1 MQSIQTTDD
10 LRETTPHG
18 FPDFP
23 LKYYLDDTR
32 EYYNHEINWHWH
44 KEFEICYISQ
54 GSITCYV
61 DQHSFTLYAGD
72 GIFINSGILHRFTSN
87 NYGVMPN
94 VVFSP
99 AFIAPADS
107 LIYQKYVAPI
117 ENAALPYLL
126 LKREE
131 AWQIQIA
138 ELYDQMF
145 HLLSQKDYHELL
157 IRNLLCEAWYIMIQ
171 HLSTDQLTPRNS
183 APINH
188 AGNCI
193 PVMLQYIQ
201 THYADSI
208 SLTDIA
214 NTANVS
220 KNTALRYFQ
229 ENIGISP
236 IDYLIQYR
244 IGIACRLLNE
254 TNDKI
259 AHIAANTGYDNT
271 SYFCRLFKKYV
282 EMSPAQYRS
291 RKNLH

>member
-72 GIFINSGILHRFTSN
+72 GLFINSGILHRFTSDE
-87 NYGVMPN
+87 YGVMPN

-99 AFIAPADS
+99 AFIAPVDS

-145 HLLSQKDYHELL
+145 HLLSQKD
-157 IRNLLCEAWYIMIQ
+157 
-171 HLSTDQLTPRNS
+171 
-183 APINH
+183 
-188 AGNCI
+188 
-193 PVMLQYIQ
+193 IQ

-282 EMSPAQYRS
+282 GMSPAQYRS
-291 RKNLH
+291 RKVLR